1 MSKIEL
7 KIKKLHPDAVIPC
20 YAKAGDAGM
29 DLVAT
34 SVAWNNTDTM
44 VTYDTGLSLEI
55 PEGYVGLLFPRS
67 SVSKTTLN
75 LANSV
80 GVIDS
85 GYRGSLM
92 LKFRYLEEG
101 DVYEVGDRVAQLVI
115 MKLPFVEIT
124 EVAELSLSERGEG
137 GFGSTGK

>member
-1 MSKIEL
+1 
-7 KIKKLHPDAVIPC
+7 
-20 YAKAGDAGM
+20 
-29 DLVAT
+29 
-34 SVAWNNTDTM
+34 M
-44 VTYDTGLSLEI
+44 VTYDTGLSIEI

-85 GYRGSLM
+85 GYRGPLM

-115 MKLPFVEIT
+115 MKLPFVEII
-124 EVAELSLSERGEG
+124 EVSELSSSERGEG

>member
-1 MSKIEL
+1 MNKIEL

-29 DLVAT
+29 DLVAV
-34 SVAWNNTDTM
+34 SEKWNEQNTM
-44 VTYDTGLSLEI
+44 VTYDTGLSIEI

-85 GYRGSLM
+85 GSG
-92 LKFRYLEEG
+92 
-101 DVYEVGDRVAQLVI
+101 VG
-115 MKLPFVEIT
+115 
-124 EVAELSLSERGEG
+124 
-137 GFGSTGK
+137 